1 MAQQGWAAWFV
12 NGKPLRCPLDRNVT
26 LPLAMSKKHPD
37 DGGRPGRSDA
47 PARAAFGIDLGHEPP
62 LSVSGGDAADVDRRD
77 VNTRWLGASVLTGI
91 TGGALIGASIYVALE
106 GATIVVQPPERAAI
120 RAARAASSDDKGATA
135 LRKGDRLNRSEMVA
149 SAKQGFKAPVTIRA
163 GDREVIKVRQFV
175 RVATNL
181 SMTAG
186 TYASDIPKFNPLRL
200 FAEENGERY
209 VEPAPEVADADASV
223 VKRDLTLV
231 PVDGSAHALSDEDVA
246 AILDEERRAASAGGA
261 RPAVPIPAQQMLWRL
276 PQAPHLGDT
285 LSYAAIADNPFSAIE
300 VRVVPENVTNLP
312 RAEAPSAEP
321 MVEERDIALKK
332 GETLETVLRGLGAAP
347 DQVLSIVTALGAR
360 VKVAGL
366 AEGQRARILIAPGPR
381 PGDARGVVRVVLFG
395 ERGVEAIAATNDRG
409 QFVSVTPPADNP
421 RTEAATG
428 RGDPDEEE
436 DEDGRGGVR
445 LYESLYETALKNEL
459 PRKTVD
465 DLVRIFGFDVDFQ
478 RRVTSG
484 DTFEIFYGQEEDSTQ
499 PELLYA
505 ALKVGGETR
514 RVYRYQAEDGSID
527 FFDELGRS
535 LKKFLLRKPI
545 SDGIL
550 RSGFGF
556 RRHPILGYSK
566 MHTGIDWANRIGT
579 PIIAAGNGTVIKA
592 EWDSGYG
599 RRVEIQHPN
608 GYVTAYSHQSRFA
621 NGIAPGARIRQG
633 QVIGYVGNTGLST
646 GPHLH
651 YEVIVNG
658 HFVDPMKIRLP
669 RGRELDGRA
678 LAEFKRQREQVDG
691 LMEKAHA
698 NTRLAQRT
706 ETR

>member
-1 MAQQGWAAWFV
+1 
-12 NGKPLRCPLDRNVT
+12 
-26 LPLAMSKKHPD
+26 
-37 DGGRPGRSDA
+37 
-47 PARAAFGIDLGHEPP
+47 
-62 LSVSGGDAADVDRRD
+62 
-77 VNTRWLGASVLTGI
+77 
-91 TGGALIGASIYVALE
+91 
-106 GATIVVQPPERAAI
+106 
-120 RAARAASSDDKGATA
+120 
-135 LRKGDRLNRSEMVA
+135 
-149 SAKQGFKAPVTIRA
+149 
-163 GDREVIKVRQFV
+163 
-175 RVATNL
+175 
-181 SMTAG
+181 
-186 TYASDIPKFNPLRL
+186 
-200 FAEENGERY
+200 
-209 VEPAPEVADADASV
+209 
-223 VKRDLTLV
+223 
-231 PVDGSAHALSDEDVA
+231 
-246 AILDEERRAASAGGA
+246 
-261 RPAVPIPAQQMLWRL
+261 
-276 PQAPHLGDT
+276 
-285 LSYAAIADNPFSAIE
+285 
-300 VRVVPENVTNLP
+300 
-312 RAEAPSAEP
+312 
-321 MVEERDIALKK
+321 
-332 GETLETVLRGLGAAP
+332 
-347 DQVLSIVTALGAR
+347 
-360 VKVAGL
+360 
-366 AEGQRARILIAPGPR
+366 
-381 PGDARGVVRVVLFG
+381 VVLFG

-505 ALKVGGETR
+505 ALTVGGEAR